1 MAVHGFTDVRRR
13 RRSRGP
19 ALLVAC
25 LVAALLASLLALP
38 AAARGATATGA
49 GVAVPRLDWQPCG
62 DEAPGFECA
71 TVQVPLDYDRPRGA
85 KISLAL
91 TRLPASGP
99 GARIG
104 SIFFNPGGPGGSG
117 VEFVQGLGRD
127 LYSDEVRARFDLVG
141 FDPRGVARSTPLQCF
156 DTTEEA
162 LAATAPFPFPVTRQ
176 EERIWIQAD
185 RAWAEACAE
194 RGGPILDH
202 MSTANV
208 ARDMDLLRRAVG
220 DRKMTFVGYSY
231 GSHVGST
238 YANMFPDKV
247 RAVVID
253 GVIDPVSFTTGR
265 GDQARRL
272 PSDARLRSEQGAYD
286 TLQAFLRLC
295 DAGGPNC
302 AFSEGNPKRRYDRLA
317 RRLLREPAQLPDGQG
332 GTVPFTYADLVATTL
347 GALYD
352 PASWPDLA
360 AFLQELDTL
369 TSPARAA
376 AELRGLRQRLGL
388 DGRAPYEQVL
398 EGFAGVWC
406 LDPVNPDHPSAWA
419 RAARRADRRD
429 PYFGRPWIWFGS
441 VCAQWPGH
449 DRDRYLGPFDRR
461 TANTVLVVG
470 TVNDPATRYQD
481 AVSTA
486 RLLDRGRLL
495 TVAGS
500 GHTSLFLSAC
510 ADAHVSRYL
519 LTGRVPAAGTVC
531 PVDVVPFAQP
541 ADPAATAEVSA
552 QAYLLPPTLQ
562 AQRE

>member
-1 MAVHGFTDVRRR
+1 MPLA
-13 RRSRGP
+13 
-19 ALLVAC
+19 
-25 LVAALLASLLALP
+25 AALAAALAASLLALP
-38 AAARGATATGA
+38 APAAQAARGASGETGGA
-49 GVAVPRLDWQPCG
+49 AVPRLDWQPCG
-62 DEAPGFECA
+62 EEAPAFQCA
-71 TVQVPLDYDRPRGA
+71 TAQVPLDYDRPRGA
-85 KISLAL
+85 KITLAL
-91 TRLPASGP
+91 TRLPAGNP
-99 GARIG
+99 RARIG

-117 VEFVQGLGRD
+117 VDFVQGLGQE
-127 LYSDEVRARFDLVG
+127 LYSDQVRARFDLIG

-162 LAATAPFPFPVTRQ
+162 SAATAPFPFPVTRQ

-185 RAWAEACAE
+185 RAWARACAE
-194 RGGPILDH
+194 NAGPILDH

-220 DRKMTFVGYSY
+220 DRKITFVGYSY

-265 GDQARRL
+265 RDQARRL
-272 PSDARLRSEQGAYD
+272 PADARLRSEQGAYD

-295 DAGGPNC
+295 DRGGPNC
-302 AFSEGNPKRRYDRLA
+302 AFSDGNPKRRYDRLA

-332 GTVPFTYADLVATTL
+332 GTVPFTYADLVVTTL

-352 PASWPDLA
+352 PSSWPFLA
-360 AFLQELDTL
+360 ELLQELDAL
-369 TSPARAA
+369 TAPARASA
-376 AELRGLRQRLGL
+376 TLRALQRRLGL
-388 DGRAPYEQVL
+388 RAPEPYEQVL

-406 LDPVNPDHPSAWA
+406 LDPINPDHPGAWA

-441 VCAQWPGH
+441 ICASWPGK

-461 TANTVLVVG
+461 TANHVLVVG
-470 TVNDPATRYQD
+470 NINDPATRYQD

-486 RLLDRGRLL
+486 RILDKGRLL

-500 GHTSLFLSAC
+500 GHTSLFLSSC
-510 ADAHVSRYL
+510 ADGHVSRYL
-519 LTGRVPAAGTVC
+519 LTGRVPPRGTVC
-531 PVDVVPFAQP
+531 QVDVVPFAE
-541 ADPAATAEVSA
+541 PAAAAAAAGLSA
-552 QAYLLPPTLQ
+552 HAYLLPPTLT
-562 AQRE
+562 RR

>member
-1 MAVHGFTDVRRR
+1 MRVLPLVSSRTGRRPGIPALVAV
-13 RRSRGP
+13 
-19 ALLVAC
+19 ALLVS
-25 LVAALLASLLALP
+25 VLALP
-38 AAARGATATGA
+38 AAGDQASSGGGA
-49 GVAVPRLDWQPCG
+49 AVPELAWTACG

-71 TVQVPLDYDRPRGA
+71 TAQVPLDYDRPRGA
-85 KISLAL
+85 KITLAL
-91 TRLPASGP
+91 TRLPASDP
-99 GARIG
+99 GRKIS

-117 VEFVQGLGRD
+117 VDFLQAVGPF
-127 LYSDEVRARFDLVG
+127 LYSDEVRARFDLVS

-162 LAATAPFPFPVTRQ
+162 LAAVAPIPFPVTRA
-176 EERIWIQAD
+176 EERIWVRAD
-185 RAWAEACAE
+185 RTWQRACAE
-194 RGGPILDH
+194 NAGPILHH

-220 DRKMTFVGYSY
+220 DRKMTYVGYSY
-231 GSHVGST
+231 GTAIGST

-253 GVIDPVSFTTGR
+253 GVIDPVSYTTGR
-265 GDQARRL
+265 GGQARTL

-295 DAGGPNC
+295 DRGGPNC
-302 AFSEGNPKRRYDRLA
+302 AFSDGNPKRRYDRLA

-352 PASWPDLA
+352 PTTWPALA
-360 AFLQELDTL
+360 EFLQELDTL
-369 TSPARAA
+369 TSTARAA
-376 AELRGLRQRLGL
+376 DRLRALRSRLGL
-388 DGRAPYEQVL
+388 GARQPYEQVL

-406 LDPVNPDHPSAWA
+406 LDPINPDHPSAWA

-461 TANTVLVVG
+461 IANTVLVVG

-486 RLLDRGRLL
+486 RLLNRGRLL

-500 GHTSLFLSAC
+500 GHTSLFLSSC
-510 ADAHVSRYL
+510 ADAYVSRYL
-519 LTGRVPAAGTVC
+519 LTGRVPPKGTVC
-531 PVDVVPFAQP
+531 DVDVVPFAQP
-541 ADPAATAEVSA
+541 AALTQSA
-552 QAYLLPPTLQ
+552 QASAHAYLMPPTLAQ
-562 AQRE
+562 AQRD